1 MSLFSVSLMSIAQKT
16 ASQKSLRNCSKAVWS
31 ERLVYINEF
40 GGGGFAQST
49 THSVEGSCYLWRA
62 DVSIDFSAF
71 LGMRRCKKLV
81 SENFLLTIPIRS
93 PVLALFLRRECLIP
107 DLHFESLTVYVG
119 CVK

>member
-1 MSLFSVSLMSIAQKT
+1 MSIAQKI
-16 ASQKSLRNCSKAVWS
+16 ASQKSLRNCSKEVWS

-62 DVSIDFSAF
+62 DVSTDDFTAF

-107 DLHFESLTVYVG
+107 DLHFEFLTGYVG